1 MKVAE
6 LVKENNKKRSLL
18 TKENE
23 AYYTDL
29 LVYIRLQWRLSE
41 QQSEEILMEMLD
53 HLLDGQ
59 REGKSA
65 AHIFGENPVAFADQL
80 ILEIADENKRNMFL
94 FITGLGVM
102 LLGWVLVIRSGVLFI
117 FSYFTEVSS
126 DVNLFQVIM
135 SAFIIILFIIFVI
148 SVIFN
153 RLKKDLFKEHN
164 KKRERK
170 SSLMVGLAGG
180 LGMVVILLTI
190 KFLPKIGPTFNF
202 STLTSAIVGV
212 VLLLIYYGLK
222 KVGKVS

>member
-80 ILEIADENKRNMFL
+80 ILEIADEKKRNMFL